1 MKGTGKDRPGYK
13 IRFCAEQTNL
23 DDLEYFWID
32 ICCIEK
38 SSSAE
43 LSEAI
48 NSMYR
53 WYQDARVCYA
63 YLADVPSKT
72 KFPGWTLQLLLAP
85 SEVISFDEEWKS
97 LGTRKNLRPS
107 LSSCTGI
114 PEGIL
119 ARNDDLRRVSI
130 AQRISW
136 AVKRVRKRLEDRAY
150 CLIDIFGINMPLLY
164 REEERAFLRL

>member
-1 MKGTGKDRPGYK
+1 MTSVALKNQAAQSYRKQLTQCIVGTKMP
-13 IRFCAEQTNL
+13 
-23 DDLEYFWID
+23 EYATRILPMCHPKLNFQV
-32 ICCIEK
+32 C
-38 SSSAE
+38 S
-43 LSEAI
+43 
-48 NSMYR
+48 R
-53 WYQDARVCYA
+53 WFSR
-63 YLADVPSKT
+63 
-72 KFPGWTLQLLLAP
+72 GWTLQLLLAP